1 MIQNSSPRLRRTTDR
16 TAAIDATRYGPW
28 AVVTGAS
35 SGIGR
40 GFAHRLAS
48 SGFDVVLAAR
58 RTAALTELGGELS
71 TAHGVE
77 HRVVTVDLAEP
88 HGPSELIRA
97 TSDLDVGLL
106 VSNAGSGL
114 PGHFLTHNLA
124 DLQRI
129 VRLNST
135 AHMEL
140 AHHFGRRLV
149 ERGRGGMVLVSAGGA
164 LHGLPHMVNDSAS
177 KAYVLNLG
185 EGLHYELAPAGVDVT
200 VLLPFA
206 VDTPI
211 IDQYGVDRDSLPI
224 KPQSVEEC
232 VDEALKALLKGRATL
247 VSGRA
252 MRLLS
257 RLTPRTVSIR
267 MNGRMLGKAVAALS
281 ERGGA

>member
-1 MIQNSSPRLRRTTDR
+1 M
-16 TAAIDATRYGPW
+16 
-28 AVVTGAS
+28 
-35 SGIGR
+35 
-40 GFAHRLAS
+40 
-48 SGFDVVLAAR
+48 LAAR

-71 TAHGVE
+71 TTHGIE

-88 HGPSELIRA
+88 DGPTELIKA
-97 TSDLDVGLL
+97 TADLDVGLL
-106 VSNAGSGL
+106 VSNAGAGL
-114 PGHFLTHNLA
+114 PGDFLTHGLA

-135 AHMEL
+135 AHLEL
-140 AHHFGRRLV
+140 AHHFGKRLV

-185 EGLHYELAPAGVDVT
+185 EGLHYELAPSGVDVT

-211 IDQYGVDRDSLPI
+211 IDQYGVDRDSLPLE
-224 KPQSVEEC
+224 PQSVEEC
-232 VDEALKALLKGRATL
+232 VDEALKALHKGRAT
-247 VSGRA
+247 VISGRG
-252 MRLLS
+252 MRILT
-257 RLTPRTVSIR
+257 RLTPRSVSIR

>member
-1 MIQNSSPRLRRTTDR
+1 
-16 TAAIDATRYGPW
+16 
-28 AVVTGAS
+28 VVTGAS

-58 RTAALTELGGELS
+58 RTEALTALGSELS

-88 HGPSELIRA
+88 DGPSELVRA
-97 TSDLDVGLL
+97 TVDLDVGLL
-106 VSNAGSGL
+106 VSNAGTGL
-114 PGHFLTHNLA
+114 PGDFLTHDLA
-124 DLQRI
+124 DLHRI

-135 AHMEL
+135 AHLEL
-140 AHHFGRRLV
+140 AYHFGKRLV

-164 LHGLPHMVNDSAS
+164 LHGLPHMVNDSAT

-185 EGLHYELAPAGVDVT
+185 EGLHYELAPGGVDVT
-200 VLLPFA
+200 VLLPVA

-211 IDQYGVDRDSLPI
+211 IDLFGVERDAMPL
-224 KPQSVEEC
+224 KPQSVEDC
-232 VDEALKALLKGRATL
+232 VDETLKALHKGRATL

-252 MRLLS
+252 MRLMT
-257 RLTPRTVSIR
+257 RLTPRSVSIR

-281 ERGGA
+281 ERSAQ

>member
-1 MIQNSSPRLRRTTDR
+1 LDV
-16 TAAIDATRYGPW
+16 DRYGPW
-28 AVVTGAS
+28 AVITGAS

-58 RTAALTELGGELS
+58 RTAALTALGRELS

-114 PGHFLTHNLA
+114 PGDFLTHDLA

-135 AHMEL
+135 AHLEL
-140 AHHFGRRLV
+140 VHHFGTRLV

-200 VLLPFA
+200 VVLPFA

-211 IDQYGVDRDSLPI
+211 IDRYGVDRDSLPL

-232 VDEALKALLKGRATL
+232 VDETLMALRKGRATL

-252 MRLLS
+252 MRIMT
-257 RLTPRTVSIR
+257 RLTPRSVSIR
-267 MNGRMLGKAVAALS
+267 MNGRMLGKAVAALA
-281 ERGGA
+281 ERRGE

>member
-1 MIQNSSPRLRRTTDR
+1 MIQTNLPHARRRADVRSLDADR
-16 TAAIDATRYGPW
+16 SGPW

-58 RTAALTELGGELS
+58 RTADLSALGSELS
-71 TAHGVE
+71 TVHGVE

-88 HGPSELIRA
+88 DGPSKLIQA
-97 TSDLDVGLL
+97 TLDLDVGLL
-106 VSNAGSGL
+106 VSNAGTGL
-114 PGHFLTHNLA
+114 PGDILTHDLA
-124 DLQRI
+124 DLHRI

-135 AHMEL
+135 AHLEL
-140 AHHFGRRLV
+140 AHHFGKRLV
-149 ERGRGGMVLVSAGGA
+149 ERGRGGIVLVSAGGA
-164 LHGLPHMVNDSAS
+164 LHGLPHVVNDSAS

-211 IDQYGVDRDSLPI
+211 IDQYGVDRDSLPL
-224 KPQSVEEC
+224 KPQSVEDC
-232 VDEALKALLKGRATL
+232 VDETLKALQKGRATL

-257 RLTPRTVSIR
+257 RLTPRTVSIK

-281 ERGGA
+281 ERNGE

>member
-1 MIQNSSPRLRRTTDR
+1 MIQTNLPHARRRADVRSLDADR
-16 TAAIDATRYGPW
+16 SGPW

-58 RTAALTELGGELS
+58 RTADLSALGSELS
-71 TAHGVE
+71 TVHGVE

-88 HGPSELIRA
+88 DGPSKLIQA
-97 TSDLDVGLL
+97 TLDLDVGLL
-106 VSNAGSGL
+106 VSNAGTGL
-114 PGHFLTHNLA
+114 PGDILTHDLA
-124 DLQRI
+124 DLHRI

-135 AHMEL
+135 AHLEL
-140 AHHFGRRLV
+140 AHHFGKRLV
-149 ERGRGGMVLVSAGGA
+149 ERGRGGIVLVSAGGA

-177 KAYVLNLG
+177 RAYVLNLG

-211 IDQYGVDRDSLPI
+211 IDQYGVDRDSLPL
-224 KPQSVEEC
+224 KPQSVEDC
-232 VDEALKALLKGRATL
+232 VDETLKALQKGRATL

-257 RLTPRTVSIR
+257 RLTPRTVSIK

-281 ERGGA
+281 ERNGE